1 MTGGNGIVLFIT
13 TVAIYNQNVET
24 CVSYNQEILWCTLN
38 LHHPLNSYATEV
50 DPWDQLST
58 WLLNYGMRPI
68 LAKNQFSPPY
78 SLWCLIV
85 IFWCTGNMRR
95 ICIWQE
101 LILCQSVHC
110 KIIQSCLNT
119 ISLVVFSELELFF
132 IGLYSFS
139 HLSHSWN
146 IDIEKSERFDAK
158 YNVPFCRRTLL
169 TKIRVVLQ
177 CWKTERKSRLITK

>member
-1 MTGGNGIVLFIT
+1 MQQRSIH
-13 TVAIYNQNVET
+13 
-24 CVSYNQEILWCTLN
+24 EISC
-38 LHHPLNSYATEV
+38 PLDYLIMA
-50 DPWDQLST
+50 WDQFLPRTNS
-58 WLLNYGMRPI
+58 RH
-68 LAKNQFSPPY
+68 
-78 SLWCLIV
+78 LIV
-85 IFWCTGNMRR
+85 YGVKLWFFDVPV
-95 ICIWQE
+95 IWGE
-101 LILCQSVHC
+101 FVFDKNWFSAKVWTRC

-132 IGLYSFS
+132 IGSYSFS

-146 IDIEKSERFDAK
+146 IDIEKSERFNAK

>member
-1 MTGGNGIVLFIT
+1 MQQRSIH
-13 TVAIYNQNVET
+13 
-24 CVSYNQEILWCTLN
+24 EISC
-38 LHHPLNSYATEV
+38 PLDYLIMA
-50 DPWDQLST
+50 WDQFLPRTNS
-58 WLLNYGMRPI
+58 RH
-68 LAKNQFSPPY
+68 
-78 SLWCLIV
+78 LIV
-85 IFWCTGNMRR
+85 YGVKLWFFWCNMRR

-101 LILCQSVHC
+101 LILCQSVRC

-132 IGLYSFS
+132 IGSYSFS

-158 YNVPFCRRTLL
+158 YNVPFCCRTL

>member
-1 MTGGNGIVLFIT
+1 MQQRSIH
-13 TVAIYNQNVET
+13 
-24 CVSYNQEILWCTLN
+24 EISC
-38 LHHPLNSYATEV
+38 PLDYLIMA
-50 DPWDQLST
+50 WDQFLPRTNS
-58 WLLNYGMRPI
+58 RH
-68 LAKNQFSPPY
+68 
-78 SLWCLIV
+78 LIV
-85 IFWCTGNMRR
+85 YGVKLWFFWCNMRR

-101 LILCQSVHC
+101 LILCQSVRG

>member
-1 MTGGNGIVLFIT
+1 MQQRSIH
-13 TVAIYNQNVET
+13 
-24 CVSYNQEILWCTLN
+24 EISC
-38 LHHPLNSYATEV
+38 PLDYLIMA
-50 DPWDQLST
+50 WDQFLPRTNS
-58 WLLNYGMRPI
+58 RH
-68 LAKNQFSPPY
+68 
-78 SLWCLIV
+78 LIV
-85 IFWCTGNMRR
+85 YGVKLWFFLCNMRR

-132 IGLYSFS
+132 IGSYSFS

>member
-1 MTGGNGIVLFIT
+1 MQQRSIH
-13 TVAIYNQNVET
+13 
-24 CVSYNQEILWCTLN
+24 EISC
-38 LHHPLNSYATEV
+38 PLDYLIMA
-50 DPWDQLST
+50 WDQFLPRTNS
-58 WLLNYGMRPI
+58 RH
-68 LAKNQFSPPY
+68 
-78 SLWCLIV
+78 LIV
-85 IFWCTGNMRR
+85 YGVKLWFFWCTGNMRR